1 MLEDIQDADSRPLV
15 SSVQPMETLMNEYSD
30 NPNFVRKMEWL
41 KKQGWLGVRRTK
53 GDGDCFYRSFAFAW
67 VERILRAK
75 DQELAVGAGIST
87 LHTTFQGLGA
97 VGFETTLFVD
107 FYDCLRSL
115 VEQVITPDP
124 NGQLLNASL
133 LLEAFTSPETSN
145 SIVSY
150 VRLLTSAELR
160 TNQDEYAA
168 FVVHPETQESM
179 SIIAFCN
186 YFVEG
191 MGKEADHVQM
201 QALSKAMGVNL
212 SVAYLDGSINNDA
225 NGDAPVD
232 FVKFDNGGGD
242 SANGIDDVVLLYR
255 PGHYDILEHRAHEH
269 RSSAAS
275 ALVTPAAME

>member
-1 MLEDIQDADSRPLV
+1 
-15 SSVQPMETLMNEYSD
+15 
-30 NPNFVRKMEWL
+30 
-41 KKQGWLGVRRTK
+41 
-53 GDGDCFYRSFAFAW
+53 FAFAW

-75 DQELAVGAGIST
+75 DQELAVAAAIST
-87 LHTTFQGLGA
+87 LHTTWLSLGE
-97 VGFETTLFVD
+97 VGFDSTLFVD
-107 FYDCLRSL
+107 FYDVLRSL

-124 NGQLLNASL
+124 SGQRLNASL
-133 LLEAFTSPETSN
+133 LLEAFTSPEASN

-160 TNQDEYAA
+160 KNQDEYAA

-179 SIIAFCN
+179 PITDFCN

-212 SVAYLDGSINNDA
+212 SVAYLDGSITSDA
-225 NGDAPVD
+225 NGDAAVD
-232 FVKFDNGGGD
+232 FVKFDNGGGNH
-242 SANGIDDVVLLYR
+242 ANGIDDVVLLYR

-275 ALVTPAAME
+275 ALVTPSVME